1 MTTDAMVTL
10 TIPADAAYIRLA
22 RLVATGFV
30 TQMGATVAD
39 LDDVRTVVDELCSLL
54 LAHAGPH
61 DQIAVTLGGNDGV
74 LRASA
79 AAPAR
84 RPWEPDELSEGIVRV
99 LADEYRVEHVDGRI
113 ELAVDKTVEVA
124 AG

>member
-54 LAHAGPH
+54 LAHSGPD

-99 LADEYRVEHVDGRI
+99 LADEYRVEHLDGRI
-113 ELAVDKTVEVA
+113 ELVVDKTVEVA

>member
-1 MTTDAMVTL
+1 
-10 TIPADAAYIRLA
+10 
-22 RLVATGFV
+22 
-30 TQMGATVAD
+30 MGATVAD

-54 LAHAGPH
+54 LAHAGPG
-61 DQIAVTLGGNDGV
+61 DQIAVALGGSDGV

-79 AAPAR
+79 EAPAR

-99 LADEYRVEHVDGRI
+99 LTDDYRVDQTDGRI
-113 ELAVDKTVEVA
+113 ELLVDKTVEVA

>member
-54 LAHAGPH
+54 LAHAGPD
-61 DQIAVTLGGNDGV
+61 DQIAVALGGNEGV

-79 AAPAR
+79 TAPAR
-84 RPWEPDELSEGIVRV
+84 RPWDPDELSEGIVRV
-99 LADEYRVEHVDGRI
+99 LADEYRVDHVDGRI
-113 ELAVDKTVEVA
+113 ELLVDKVVEVA

>member
-1 MTTDAMVTL
+1 MTDAMVTL

-54 LAHAGPH
+54 LAHAGPG
-61 DQIAVTLGGNDGV
+61 DQIAVALAGDDGV

-79 AAPAR
+79 TSAAR
-84 RPWEPDELSEGIVRV
+84 RPWVPDELSEGIVRV
-99 LADEYRVEHVDGRI
+99 LADDYRVEHNDGLI
-113 ELAVDKTVEVA
+113 ELVVDKTVEVA

>member
-1 MTTDAMVTL
+1 MTGQTTVTL

-39 LDDVRTVVDELCSLL
+39 LDDVRTVVDELCSML
-54 LAHAGPH
+54 LAHSGPG
-61 DQIAVTLGGNDGV
+61 DQIAVELGSEDGL
-74 LRASA
+74 LRAMA
-79 AAPAR
+79 TAPAR
-84 RPWEPDELSEGIVRV
+84 RPWEPDALSEGIVRV
-99 LADEYRVEHVDGRI
+99 LADDYRVDHADGRI
-113 ELAVDKTVEVA
+113 ALVVDKAVEVA

>member
-1 MTTDAMVTL
+1 MTTDTMVTL

-54 LAHAGPH
+54 LAHADPD
-61 DQIAVTLGGNDGV
+61 DQIAVALGGNDGV

-79 AAPAR
+79 TAPAR
-84 RPWEPDELSEGIVRV
+84 RPWDPDELSEGIVRV
-99 LADEYRVEHVDGRI
+99 LADEYRVDHIDGRI
-113 ELAVDKTVEVA
+113 ELLVDKVVEVA

>member
-54 LAHAGPH
+54 LAHADPD
-61 DQIAVTLGGNDGV
+61 DQIAVALGGNEGV

-79 AAPAR
+79 TAPAR
-84 RPWEPDELSEGIVRV
+84 RPWDPDELSEGIVRV
-99 LADEYRVEHVDGRI
+99 LADEYRVDHVDGRI
-113 ELAVDKTVEVA
+113 ELLVDKVVEVA

>member
-22 RLVATGFV
+22 RLVATGFA

-54 LAHAGPH
+54 LAHAGPD
-61 DQIAVTLGGNDGV
+61 DQIAVALGGSEGT
-74 LRASA
+74 
-79 AAPAR
+79 
-84 RPWEPDELSEGIVRV
+84 LSEGIVRV
-99 LADEYRVEHVDGRI
+99 LADEYRVDQVDGRI
-113 ELAVDKTVEVA
+113 ELLVDKVVEVA

>member
-1 MTTDAMVTL
+1 MTADAEVTL

-30 TQMGATVAD
+30 TQMGATVAE

-54 LAHAGPH
+54 LAHAGPG
-61 DQIAVTLGGNDGV
+61 DQIAVALGGGGGV

-79 AAPAR
+79 NAPAR

-99 LADEYRVEHVDGRI
+99 LTDDYRVDHADGRI
-113 ELAVDKTVEVA
+113 ELRVDKTVEVA